1 MNQENKNMI
10 DNQEIDLLEIT
21 NKIGGFFEGI
31 QTRIFRG
38 ILFIKR
44 NILKLVILIVMG
56 SSLGYYLDVT
66 NKTYNSEIIVNPNF
80 GSTDYLYSKI
90 ELIKSKIKDNDTVF
104 LKQIVGIKEPKK
116 LKGIKILPVID
127 VYQFVNSSDKNFE
140 LIKLLS
146 EEKGDLEKIVKD
158 KITSKNYP
166 FHMITIITSNKTT
179 NDKMILPLLN
189 YLNKSVYF
197 NRIRIE
203 YIKNTE
209 LKIFKTSEIISQ
221 IDRFLNAYY
230 DKVNSEGKGDN
241 LVYYNENNQLNEVI
255 KTKDNLLNEQADHRL
270 KLMDYDKIIKDNSI
284 TLNIISTKF
293 LEERRIMVLPAL
305 LVILF
310 LFSGY
315 FGSYYRKQMLKLNN

>member
-315 FGSYYRKQMLKLNN
+315 FRSYYRKQMLKLNN